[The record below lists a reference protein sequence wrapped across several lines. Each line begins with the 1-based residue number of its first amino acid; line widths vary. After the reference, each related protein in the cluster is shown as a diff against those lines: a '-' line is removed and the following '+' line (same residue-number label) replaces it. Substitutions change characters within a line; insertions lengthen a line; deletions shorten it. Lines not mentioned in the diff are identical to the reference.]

1 MTTIT
6 QVLNGQNRIGL
17 QLNLRLL
24 LLLIL
29 LQISAVVY
37 GQVQSAECATP
48 EPTVEQYLAYKASLD
63 AFLSQQSLIPSQ
75 SNTSDE
81 IYEIPVHLIVIF
93 DSDGNPPFPNLVNNL
108 QDCIENTNRNLNY
121 VNRHLHPRIR
131 FYICLVDQISD
142 NDLYNRQQPF
152 EIISRIR
159 ANHPHVALP
168 NNMVNLILNNQ
179 QTGVGGFPDGV
190 KLLASYDLGVL
201 ALHEF
206 GHYFGLYHTHDGT
219 SFTCNSVVQITLYP
233 DHSPNPSCPP
243 LGGIIPCADT
253 DGDGVPNYGKCYADL
268 IEDTPVDVFCSTSHH
283 TNNID
288 CVREVNGE
296 NYVYHPDYE
305 NAMSYWQGTRARL
318 TSGQMQRVI
327 DIFENPELGVPP
339 FGGDMSDLVN
349 EVMPNCDN
357 VIIEGNYPPAAGYID
372 RVKYCST
379 SEEYIPTSFG
389 NGYIQ
394 QDFSGAGYIERINDG
409 IFQIRKQAALIGAI
423 TTNCDF
429 TRLISSQNDFT
440 IPDWNHLRANYDVNI
455 LDILSIRR
463 HILGMEELPKPFYW
477 IAADVNNS
485 GTITTLDL
493 IQIQRVILGVSDR
506 FGSVPSWRFVPKYA
520 LGENFNFA
528 AQFHDNPFSAEWVN
542 NGITHRYLTG
552 VTNSY
557 LGGRNNN
564 GPNSFDN
571 VKQFTIDRTAPYARD
586 PNTWSFYAVK
596 TGDVSSSLC
605 NGENEE
611 DTDFTVNIPSHPCL
625 TKGVPVK
632 LRIEFDQNINYL
644 EGLQLQLKIDSEL
657 FEYISLVENNGGI
670 IGNEDLHFDKGIT
683 RVVWYNKGNA
693 QSIVNVSG
701 GDAFLELY
709 VTPAQ
714 TICDLS
720 NVVKLVNSTF
730 NTAVVNV
737 RNGNGKYAP
746 QVLKELALGVEV
758 LPVSGRVKQHGILN
772 VFPNP
777 TSGNEINFRLSLGA
791 SDPVS
796 IQLWDMY
803 GNSSYTELGVVGNGE
818 LQLPTISAASFM
830 PGVVYYLIRMGAE
843 VHSGYF
849 VKI

>member
-81 IYEIPVHLIVIF
+81 VYEIPVHLIVIF
-93 DSDGNPPFPNLVNNL
+93 DSDGNPSNSFNIQVFDLPA
-108 QDCIENTNRNLNY
+108 CIQNTARNLNHI
-121 VNRHLHPRIR
+121 NRHLHPRVQ
-131 FYICLVDQISD
+131 FYICLVDQI
-142 NDLYNRQQPF
+142 NDTDLFNRQQPN
-152 EIISRIR
+152 EIIPRIR
-159 ANHPHVALP
+159 ANHPHIALP
-168 NNMVNLILNNQ
+168 NNMVNLILNNE

-190 KLLASYDLGVL
+190 KLPASNNSGLL

-206 GHYFGLYHTHDGT
+206 GHYFGLYHTYEKTESSWSCGIHL
-219 SFTCNSVVQITLYP
+219 FP
-233 DHSPNPSCPP
+233 DHSPNLLCPP
-243 LGGIIPCADT
+243 FGGFGPCTDT
-253 DGDGVPNYGKCYADL
+253 DGDGMPDYGKCYGDFV
-268 IEDTPVDVFCSTSHH
+268 EDTPVDVYC
-283 TNNID
+283 NDYQNLNDID
-288 CVREVNGE
+288 CIREVNGE

-318 TSGQMQRVI
+318 TPDQVQRVI
-327 DIFENPELGVPP
+327 DVFENPELGVPP
-339 FGGDMSDLVN
+339 FGGDMSNLVN
-349 EVMPNCDN
+349 EVMPDCGTVVVNEN
-357 VIIEGNYPPAAGYID
+357 FPPAAGYIN
-372 RVKYCST
+372 RVKYC
-379 SEEYIPTSFG
+379 PTSGDHQFNPFG
-389 NGYIQ
+389 NGYVTLWTGP
-394 QDFSGAGYIERINDG
+394 SGTTERVNDG
-409 IFQIRKQAALIGAI
+409 IFRISHDWTTFAHAFTYASFSSAIPQIGTFPQ
-423 TTNCDF
+423 
-429 TRLISSQNDFT
+429 
-440 IPDWNHLRANYDVNI
+440 PDWPHLRADYDLSI
-455 LDILSIRR
+455 LDIVLIRR
-463 HILGMEELPKPFYW
+463 HILGEEELPKPYYW
-477 IAADVNNS
+477 IAADVNNTGS
-485 GTITTLDL
+485 ISTLDL

-506 FGSVPSWRFVPKYA
+506 FGNVPSWRFVPKYA

-528 AQFHDNPFSAEWVN
+528 AQFHNNPFSAVWVN
-542 NGITHRYLTG
+542 SGIAHGYLSGT
-552 VTNSY
+552 TNSY
-557 LGGRNNN
+557 LGGKRLGSNIENERHFN
-564 GPNSFDN
+564 
-571 VKQFTIDRTAPYARD
+571 IERHAPYARNPD
-586 PNTWSFYAVK
+586 TWSFYAVK

-605 NGENEE
+605 DEENEE
-611 DTDFTVNIPSHPCL
+611 DTNITMNIPSHPCL

-657 FEYISLVENNGGI
+657 FEHISLVENNGGI

-701 GDAFLELY
+701 GDTFLELY
-709 VTPAQ
+709 VTPAK

-746 QVLKELALGVEV
+746 QVLKELTLGVEV
-758 LPVSGRVKQHGILN
+758 LPVSGRVTHHGILN

-796 IQLWDMY
+796 VQLWDMY